1 MIIVRVTGGLG
12 NQMFQYAMYKSLE
25 KKGKLVKLDS
35 KSFYETKKE
44 HNGYELERIF
54 NIKPNKP
61 TKEDL
66 EKFDENN
73 ISTLFKIKRKLF
85 GDKKFVY
92 DTKEYVFNKDV
103 YKLKNSY
110 LNGYWQ
116 SIKYFEGIE
125 NDIKKDFRFKN
136 QLDNKNLEIL
146 NEIENSNSISIHI
159 RRGDYMSPENYN
171 MYGCIATPTY
181 YKKAI
186 KVIEEKV
193 ENPTFFV
200 FSNDMDW
207 VKKNIQINSR
217 VFYIDINSGNG
228 SYKDMQLMSNCKH
241 NIIANSSFSWWGAWL
256 NENKNKI
263 VIAPKKWINREDV
276 DSDKIELFCEGW
288 TLL

>member
-54 NIKPNKP
+54 DIKPNKP

-186 KVIEEKV
+186 KVIEEKI

>member
-1 MIIVRVTGGLG
+1 M
-12 NQMFQYAMYKSLE
+12 
-25 KKGKLVKLDS
+25 
-35 KSFYETKKE
+35 
-44 HNGYELERIF
+44 
-54 NIKPNKP
+54 
-61 TKEDL
+61 
-66 EKFDENN
+66 
-73 ISTLFKIKRKLF
+73 
-85 GDKKFVY
+85 
-92 DTKEYVFNKDV
+92 
-103 YKLKNSY
+103 
-110 LNGYWQ
+110 
-116 SIKYFEGIE
+116 KYFEGIE

>member
-54 NIKPNKP
+54 DIKPNKP

-73 ISTLFKIKRKLF
+73 ISTLLKIKRKLF

>member
-54 NIKPNKP
+54 DIKPNKP

-263 VIAPKKWINREDV
+263 VVAPKKWINREDV

>member
-54 NIKPNKP
+54 DIKPNKP

-186 KVIEEKV
+186 KVIEAKV

>member
-35 KSFYETKKE
+35 KAFYETKKE

-54 NIKPNKP
+54 DIKPNKP

>member
-54 NIKPNKP
+54 DIKPNKP

-228 SYKDMQLMSNCKH
+228 SYKDMQLRSNCKH

>member
-25 KKGKLVKLDS
+25 NKGKLVKLDS

-54 NIKPNKP
+54 DIKPNKP

-228 SYKDMQLMSNCKH
+228 SYKDMHLMSNCKH
-241 NIIANSSFSWWGAWL
+241 NIIENSSFSWWGAWF

>member
-54 NIKPNKP
+54 DIKPNKP

>member
-54 NIKPNKP
+54 DIKPNKP

-171 MYGCIATPTY
+171 MYGCIASPTY

>member
-54 NIKPNKP
+54 DIKPNKP

-125 NDIKKDFRFKN
+125 NDIKKDFQFKN

-159 RRGDYMSPENYN
+159 RRGDYMSHENYN

>member
-54 NIKPNKP
+54 DIKPNKP

-116 SIKYFEGIE
+116 SIKYFQGIE

-276 DSDKIELFCEGW
+276 DSNKIELFCEGW

>member
-1 MIIVRVTGGLG
+1 MIIVRVAGGLG

-54 NIKPNKP
+54 DIKPNKP

-276 DSDKIELFCEGW
+276 DSNKIELFCEGW

>member
-25 KKGKLVKLDS
+25 KKGKLVKLDC

-54 NIKPNKP
+54 DIKPNKP

>member
-54 NIKPNKP
+54 DIKPNKP

-92 DTKEYVFNKDV
+92 DTKEYVFNKDL

>member
-25 KKGKLVKLDS
+25 NKGKLVKLDS

-54 NIKPNKP
+54 DIKPNKP

-241 NIIANSSFSWWGAWL
+241 NIIANSSFSWWGAWF

-276 DSDKIELFCEGW
+276 DSNKIELFCEGW

>member
-1 MIIVRVTGGLG
+1 MRDRKKLIMIILAIVVAVSSI
-12 NQMFQYAMYKSLE
+12 FIYK
-25 KKGKLVKLDS
+25 GAIAPKL
-35 KSFYETKKE
+35 Y
-44 HNGYELERIF
+44 
-54 NIKPNKP
+54 
-61 TKEDL
+61 
-66 EKFDENN
+66 
-73 ISTLFKIKRKLF
+73 
-85 GDKKFVY
+85 DK
-92 DTKEYVFNKDV
+92 
-103 YKLKNSY
+103 Y
-110 LNGYWQ
+110 LNTG
-116 SIKYFEGIE
+116 IKYLMNGQYEEAILAFDKAIKIE
-125 NDIKKDFRFKN
+125 PKTTEARVYQAKAYVGNEE
-136 QLDNKNLEIL
+136 LDKAVEVLEEIQNIDKTNEELLKQILEIL

>member
-54 NIKPNKP
+54 DIKPNKP

-116 SIKYFEGIE
+116 SIKYFEEIE

-276 DSDKIELFCEGW
+276 DSNKIELFCEGW

>member
-54 NIKPNKP
+54 DIKPNKP

-207 VKKNIQINSR
+207 VNKNIQINSR

>member
-25 KKGKLVKLDS
+25 NKGKLVKLDS

-54 NIKPNKP
+54 DIKPNKP

-263 VIAPKKWINREDV
+263 VVAPKKWINREDV

>member
-54 NIKPNKP
+54 DIKPNKP

-73 ISTLFKIKRKLF
+73 ISTLLKIKRKLF

-146 NEIENSNSISIHI
+146 NEIENSNSISILI

>member
-25 KKGKLVKLDS
+25 NKGKLVKLDS

-54 NIKPNKP
+54 DIKPNKP

-207 VKKNIQINSR
+207 VKKNIQMNSR

>member
-54 NIKPNKP
+54 DIKHNKP

>member
-54 NIKPNKP
+54 DIKPNKP

-193 ENPTFFV
+193 ENPIFFV

-263 VIAPKKWINREDV
+263 VVAPKKWINREDV

>member
-54 NIKPNKP
+54 DIKPNKP

-228 SYKDMQLMSNCKH
+228 SYKDMQLLSTCKH

-276 DSDKIELFCEGW
+276 DSNKIELFCEGW

>member
-54 NIKPNKP
+54 DIKPNKP

-276 DSDKIELFCEGW
+276 DSDKRELFCEGW

>member
-54 NIKPNKP
+54 DIKPNKP

-171 MYGCIATPTY
+171 MYG
-181 YKKAI
+181 
-186 KVIEEKV
+186 
-193 ENPTFFV
+193 
-200 FSNDMDW
+200 
-207 VKKNIQINSR
+207 
-217 VFYIDINSGNG
+217 
-228 SYKDMQLMSNCKH
+228 
-241 NIIANSSFSWWGAWL
+241 
-256 NENKNKI
+256 
-263 VIAPKKWINREDV
+263 
-276 DSDKIELFCEGW
+276 
-288 TLL
+288 

>member
-54 NIKPNKP
+54 DIKPNKP

-276 DSDKIELFCEGW
+276 DSNKIELFCEGW

>member
-54 NIKPNKP
+54 DIKPNKP

-73 ISTLFKIKRKLF
+73 ISTLLKIKRKLF

-263 VIAPKKWINREDV
+263 VVAPKKWINREDV

>member
-1 MIIVRVTGGLG
+1 MMKKKTKVFWLTAAALVFLTGAAVPPAMAYFTTYVEAEGGYSITLG
-12 NQMFQYAMYKSLE
+12 N
-25 KKGKLVKLDS
+25 
-35 KSFYETKKE
+35 ET
-44 HNGYELERIF
+44 
-54 NIKPNKP
+54 
-61 TKEDL
+61 T
-66 EKFDENN
+66 
-73 ISTLFKIKRKLF
+73 
-85 GDKKFVY
+85 
-92 DTKEYVFNKDV
+92 
-103 YKLKNSY
+103 
-110 LNGYWQ
+110 
-116 SIKYFEGIE
+116 
-125 NDIKKDFRFKN
+125 
-136 QLDNKNLEIL
+136 
-146 NEIENSNSISIHI
+146 
-159 RRGDYMSPENYN
+159 
-171 MYGCIATPTY
+171 
-181 YKKAI
+181 
-186 KVIEEKV
+186 IEEKV

>member
-54 NIKPNKP
+54 DIKPNKP

-256 NENKNKI
+256 NENKHKI

>member
-54 NIKPNKP
+54 DIKPNKP

-207 VKKNIQINSR
+207 VKKNIQINR
-217 VFYIDINSGNG
+217 
-228 SYKDMQLMSNCKH
+228 
-241 NIIANSSFSWWGAWL
+241 
-256 NENKNKI
+256 
-263 VIAPKKWINREDV
+263 
-276 DSDKIELFCEGW
+276 
-288 TLL
+288 

>member
-1 MIIVRVTGGLG
+1 VIIVRVTGGLG

-54 NIKPNKP
+54 DIKPNKP